1 MSQFKRI
8 LFPVN
13 GNTHAIE
20 YALDMAQR
28 SHAKIFLLKTYRLLE
43 EMSKHKAGDKSLK
56 LSIDELIE
64 QEFNEKYRPILDKWD
79 VDYELLVEVGFLTD
93 RIISNISEKKID
105 MLLLDGLN
113 TNTDEMLLERF
124 PELKVPVLLIP
135 EPNPNVEPAS

>member
-1 MSQFKRI
+1 
-8 LFPVN
+8 
-13 GNTHAIE
+13 
-20 YALDMAQR
+20 MAQR

>member
-135 EPNPNVEPAS
+135 EPNPNGEPAS